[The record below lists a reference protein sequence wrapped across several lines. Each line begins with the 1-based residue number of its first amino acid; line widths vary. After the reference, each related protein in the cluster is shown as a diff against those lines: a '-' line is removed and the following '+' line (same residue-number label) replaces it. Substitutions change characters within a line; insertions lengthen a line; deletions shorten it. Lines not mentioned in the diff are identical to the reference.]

1 MYLAGFVV
9 IARRRGFTRDFRDL
23 FGLCLGW
30 ISTATFTPQVGK
42 ALGLRITLGGYDGGF
57 EAGVG

>member
-1 MYLAGFVV
+1 MTPVFDEEGRVDGY
-9 IARRRGFTRDFRDL
+9 
-23 FGLCLGW
+23 
-30 ISTATFTPQVGK
+30 TFTSQVGK

>member
-9 IARRRGFTRDFRDL
+9 IAWRRGFTRDFLDL
-23 FGLCLGW
+23 FGL
-30 ISTATFTPQVGK
+30 GK
-42 ALGLRITLGGYDGGF
+42 VLGLRITLGGYDGGF

>member
-9 IARRRGFTRDFRDL
+9 TPVFDEE
-23 FGLCLGW
+23 GW
-30 ISTATFTPQVGK
+30 VEGYTFTPQVGK

-57 EAGVG
+57 EAWVG